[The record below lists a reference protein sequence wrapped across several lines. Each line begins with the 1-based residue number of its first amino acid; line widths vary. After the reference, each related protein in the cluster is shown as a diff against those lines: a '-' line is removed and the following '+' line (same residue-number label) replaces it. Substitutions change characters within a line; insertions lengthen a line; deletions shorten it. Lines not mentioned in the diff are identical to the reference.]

1 MNQTARLRG
10 GSRYAATSLTGDRE
24 TGGGSCTEFCIDNIA
39 MADRRAYGAAGN
51 FPKSAETVDEWL
63 DAIQMG
69 MYKMNFANIAVPDL
83 PALSNSQ
90 LKEMVPQ
97 DGHRKRMTL
106 AIAALEGLS
115 RDAAAASAASA
126 APQVKFNSTSSFYI
140 DSTISKPCIDEII
153 FCVSIVIHDRIE
165 EGEANPAKDAAEG
178 SKLFPFFDVQSK
190 PLFQFADGDGGPT
203 EDTIFHTI
211 KSIYSI
217 AEFSPECLVIS
228 LLYIERLC
236 STTKCAL
243 LICNWQ
249 PVLLSAMVVAQ
260 KVWDDRCLSNADFS
274 VIAASYTLKEVN
286 DLEVK
291 FLQLLQYN
299 VSITASLYASYYFE
313 LRTLCEKKN
322 ATLNMKPLGADE
334 AKSLEA
340 RTAAFET
347 NAKQTRKWQ
356 SMSVAEGCARSPAP
370 CPRRSA
376 QPALPPAAAGC
387 RAARAARRC

>member
-1 MNQTARLRG
+1 
-10 GSRYAATSLTGDRE
+10 
-24 TGGGSCTEFCIDNIA
+24 
-39 MADRRAYGAAGN
+39 MADRRAYGAAGA
-51 FPKSAETVDEWL
+51 FPKSAESVDEWL

-69 MYKMNFANIAVPDL
+69 MYKLNFANISVPDL

-153 FCVSIVIHDRIE
+153 FCVSIAIHDRIH
-165 EGEANPAKDAAEG
+165 EGEEKRAAATADGSAFPIMFDATG
-178 SKLFPFFDVQSK
+178 VN
-190 PLFQFADGDGGPT
+190 PLFNQEQPADGPT
-203 EDTIFHTI
+203 EQSIFQII
-211 KSIYSI
+211 KSIYTI
-217 AEFSPECLVIS
+217 AEFSSECLVIS

-356 SMSVAEGCARSPAP
+356 SMSVAEGCARSP
-370 CPRRSA
+370 PRPRLS
-376 QPALPPAAAGC
+376 
-387 RAARAARRC
+387 R

>member
-1 MNQTARLRG
+1 MQSKYKEEFRAKGWTDPTQLR
-10 GSRYAATSLTGDRE
+10 SLRME
-24 TGGGSCTEFCIDNIA
+24 H
-39 MADRRAYGAAGN
+39 Y
-51 FPKSAETVDEWL
+51 DEL
-63 DAIQMG
+63 GI
-69 MYKMNFANIAVPDL
+69 KVP
-83 PALSNSQ
+83 
-90 LKEMVPQ
+90 
-97 DGHRKRMTL
+97 GHKKKL
-106 AIAALEGLS
+106 HNALEALDLGP
-115 RDAAAASAASA
+115 AHVAGP
-126 APQVKFNSTSSFYI
+126 APSHVKYNSTSSLYI

-153 FCVSIVIHDRIE
+153 FCVSIAIHDRIH
-165 EGEANPAKDAAEG
+165 EGEEKRAAATADGSAFPIMFDATG
-178 SKLFPFFDVQSK
+178 VN
-190 PLFQFADGDGGPT
+190 PLFNQEQPADGPT
-203 EDTIFHTI
+203 EQSIFQII
-211 KSIYSI
+211 KSIYTI
-217 AEFSPECLVIS
+217 AEFSSECLVIS

-370 CPRRSA
+370 APAPPARSA
-376 QPALPPAAAGC
+376 RASPGPPQGV
-387 RAARAARRC
+387 ARREQHGGAELNEVS

>member
-1 MNQTARLRG
+1 MEH
-10 GSRYAATSLTGDRE
+10 Y
-24 TGGGSCTEFCIDNIA
+24 
-39 MADRRAYGAAGN
+39 
-51 FPKSAETVDEWL
+51 DEL
-63 DAIQMG
+63 GI
-69 MYKMNFANIAVPDL
+69 KVP
-83 PALSNSQ
+83 
-90 LKEMVPQ
+90 
-97 DGHRKRMTL
+97 GHKKKL
-106 AIAALEGLS
+106 HNALEALDLGP
-115 RDAAAASAASA
+115 AHVAGP
-126 APQVKFNSTSSFYI
+126 APSHVKYNSTSSLYI

-153 FCVSIVIHDRIE
+153 FCVSIAIHDRIH
-165 EGEANPAKDAAEG
+165 EGEEKRAAATADGSAFPIMFDATG
-178 SKLFPFFDVQSK
+178 VN
-190 PLFQFADGDGGPT
+190 PLFNQEQPADGPT
-203 EDTIFHTI
+203 EQSIFQII
-211 KSIYSI
+211 KSIYTI
-217 AEFSPECLVIS
+217 AEFSSECLVIS

-356 SMSVAEGCARSPAP
+356 SMSVAEGCARSAAR
-370 CPRRSA
+370 PRARGHHRSA
-376 QPALPPAAAGC
+376 RPHPRPPQGV
-387 RAARAARRC
+387 ARREQHGGAELNEVS